1 MIPSK
6 ENMELAN
13 LVGDWLKNEVAPVC
27 GEYDEKNEF
36 PEKLYEQ
43 MTELGLNIMCTPEE
57 YGGLDLSAVAQTLM
71 QNSLDAMKSDLALQW
86 EQTHCYAFDESV
98 WFPRTEKN
106 LF

>member
-43 MTELGLNIMCTPEE
+43 
-57 YGGLDLSAVAQTLM
+57 
-71 QNSLDAMKSDLALQW
+71 NSLDAMKSDLAPQW
-86 EQTHCYAFDESV
+86 EQTHLL
-98 WFPRTEKN
+98 RI
-106 LF
+106 